1 MFSGLL
7 NCTLCQCQSPIV
19 NLTISLQQTNDL
31 STQLS
36 HPPHSIELGGSR
48 FHQVLASKITS
59 SVPFSSVDA
68 AAQFP
73 DELGLGDTVSSKYSS
88 VLPSNNISNNR
99 TNYSSVSTANIK
111 VQKR

>member
-1 MFSGLL
+1 
-7 NCTLCQCQSPIV
+7 
-19 NLTISLQQTNDL
+19 
-31 STQLS
+31 
-36 HPPHSIELGGSR
+36 
-48 FHQVLASKITS
+48 VLAPKITS

-88 VLPSNNISNNR
+88 VFPSNNISNNR